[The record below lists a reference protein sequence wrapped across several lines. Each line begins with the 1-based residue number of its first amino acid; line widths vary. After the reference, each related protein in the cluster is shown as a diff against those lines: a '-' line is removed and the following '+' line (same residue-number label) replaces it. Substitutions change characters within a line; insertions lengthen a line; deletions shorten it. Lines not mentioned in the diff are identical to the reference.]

1 MVVFITIELP
11 PGDYVTATV
20 RRPGGSIYDQIGTYD
35 MTSEETYYE
44 RDSSDKKRQQT
55 SETTTYSNIKHAPC
69 RIEDD
74 SGSVAIDLESAT
86 VEGVDA
92 FDETKGDVR
101 ATEDLVGSLV
111 GIGRDNTTFRHRER
125 NLPADIAVYVLA
137 EVHNGGGI
145 GAPAKGSRNDTFL
158 VSIKSE
164 EARTEE
170 LASTMTFL
178 IWLIG
183 MFAIAG
189 AALLVWARIKG
200 QA

>member
-1 MVVFITIELP
+1 MTFIKISEHSPLVNNRVKKKPLDLPDSREQAPVDPRILIGAYILLAVV
-11 PGDYVTATV
+11 
-20 RRPGGSIYDQIGTYD
+20 
-35 MTSEETYYE
+35 
-44 RDSSDKKRQQT
+44 
-55 SETTTYSNIKHAPC
+55 
-69 RIEDD
+69 
-74 SGSVAIDLESAT
+74 
-86 VEGVDA
+86 
-92 FDETKGDVR
+92 
-101 ATEDLVGSLV
+101 LVGSLV

-183 MFAIAG
+183 LFAIAG